1 MTQMIAPDRSA
12 TAPARLSTRL
22 SFLAAG
28 FAVSCWA
35 PLIPFAKSNVGADE
49 AILGILLLCLGMG
62 SVIAMP
68 ITGVISARRGARG
81 MILLGGFGMGI
92 TLPLLVLAGS
102 PVALGMALFVFGASL
117 GTLDVAMNVHG
128 AEVER
133 QERRPLMS
141 GFHAQFSIGG
151 FTGAGL
157 MTALLSFGLS
167 PLASALIGAVLTLG
181 TMTFVAPRLMRA
193 RGGDPE
199 PFALPRGI
207 VLLLALLAAIAFL
220 VEGAILDWGALL
232 LIDREMSE
240 VRNAGMGYM
249 LFSVAMVTGRLSG
262 DWQVARFGEGPIL
275 VLGGIATMAGI
286 AVALLAGMPSL
297 ALAGFVLVGLG
308 AANLVPVVFSIAG
321 RQKIM
326 PAGLAIAS
334 VTTTGYAGVLLGPA
348 IVGFVAAETSLPS
361 AFWILAAMMA
371 AYPLTAAIARRG

>member
-240 VRNAGMGYM
+240 VRMPPASRMAAEILSRSAADSRASVSVSRPAALASPSPSARRVASATTSPRDDPSAM
-249 LFSVAMVTGRLSG
+249 LLSG
-262 DWQVARFGEGPIL
+262 
-275 VLGGIATMAGI
+275 
-286 AVALLAGMPSL
+286 
-297 ALAGFVLVGLG
+297 
-308 AANLVPVVFSIAG
+308 
-321 RQKIM
+321 IM
-326 PAGLAIAS
+326 PD
-334 VTTTGYAGVLLGPA
+334 TTEFT
-348 IVGFVAAETSLPS
+348 
-361 AFWILAAMMA
+361 
-371 AYPLTAAIARRG
+371 